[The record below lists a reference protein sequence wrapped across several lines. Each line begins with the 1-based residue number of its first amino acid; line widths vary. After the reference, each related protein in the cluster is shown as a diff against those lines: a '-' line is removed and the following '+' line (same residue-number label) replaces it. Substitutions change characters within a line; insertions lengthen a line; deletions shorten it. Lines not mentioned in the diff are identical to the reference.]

1 MLRIREMCRD
11 DVDAVADLRV
21 RGWQTAY
28 AGILPQPHLD
38 AMSVEEDARRRREA
52 FAGPRSRAVQL
63 VADDGTGA
71 VGWAAYGPYRG
82 TPPEPDTGELYALY
96 VRPELV
102 GTGVGRAL
110 VEAVHT
116 GLWRDEGWAGCALWV
131 LRDNARARRFYEAA
145 GYRPD
150 GAVQA
155 ESYEGRE
162 VAEVRYHRS
171 RPPGRGRPVG

>member
-1 MLRIREMCRD
+1 MRRD

-21 RGWQTAY
+21 RGWQAAY
-28 AGILPQPHLD
+28 AGMVPQAYLD
-38 AMSVEEDARRRREA
+38 AMSVEEDARSRRAA
-52 FAGPRSRAVQL
+52 FADPRSRAVHL

-82 TPPEPDTGELYALY
+82 TPPGPDTGELYALY

-110 VEAVHT
+110 VEAVHAR
-116 GLWRDEGWAGCALWV
+116 LWRDEGCAGCALWV

-150 GAVQA
+150 GAVQR
-155 ESYEGRE
+155 EDLGGRE
-162 VAEVRYHRS
+162 VAEVRYRRG
-171 RPPGRGRPVG
+171 RPRGRGRPVG